1 MPSGFVVS
9 TAASLAL
16 DVNEGDYNLA
26 SLTSAAGGVRIT
38 AGTTT
43 VTNVSIAN
51 LTNGA
56 VTTGSNALELANAD
70 VDLGAGHPATTTTV
84 KSLIA
89 GNATDVLT
97 GATLTITGA
106 LTLGTK
112 VVTDTTIDAGGAVT
126 LSSGVAGSAV
136 GSSTITSGGD
146 ISIAAVTLGAAG
158 ASALSVTC
166 DGGSGGI
173 TFSGATS
180 TGAALTAT
188 ASGSTVAAGSIQT
201 IAGGIATFNG
211 TGVTLTALATNTA
224 GFTVGTATSLDL
236 PALANGTGKVTATAA
251 TTFNAPLYTTGET
264 VDLAAAATVSL
275 KALGALANL
284 VDVATVKSLTLA
296 AQDASL
302 DLSTA
307 VLMTTLDYTG
317 KANAT
322 PSSEVTDLTYA
333 VFTAASSLTTVDIA
347 GNLNNVILK
356 APQITTITTNA
367 GSTIRTFTTS
377 GTQITD
383 ITLGHQALNGG
394 DVSGISIVDTKIVTL
409 DLSAMKWLG
418 SIVLTGNSSLTT
430 VAMPLATAAADNVQV
445 QAAAANVA
453 VTITGNKISGGWL
466 LGSALTSSSLA
477 VSGTWSTNP
486 GITNAKTWLEAL
498 LANNVVANASV
509 TYSIEIDDAEAKMT
523 ADAYYQGL
531 GIWSG
536 TDPELINTATELA
549 LLPN

>member
-1 MPSGFVVS
+1 
-9 TAASLAL
+9 
-16 DVNEGDYNLA
+16 
-26 SLTSAAGGVRIT
+26 
-38 AGTTT
+38 
-43 VTNVSIAN
+43 
-51 LTNGA
+51 
-56 VTTGSNALELANAD
+56 
-70 VDLGAGHPATTTTV
+70 V

-284 VDVATVKSLTLA
+284 VDVATVKSLTLG
-296 AQDASL
+296 AQDADL

-317 KANAT
+317 AASTDLIN
-322 PSSEVTDLTYA
+322 EGTDLTYA
-333 VFTAASSLTTVDIA
+333 VFTAASSLTTVSID
-347 GNLNNVILK
+347 GVTSNVVLK
-356 APQITTITTNA
+356 APQITSITTKA
-367 GSTIRTFTTS
+367 GSTMRSLTTS
-377 GTQITD
+377 GTQITS
-383 ITLGHQALNGG
+383 ISLGHQAINGG
-394 DVSGISIVDTKIVTL
+394 APSGISIVDTKITSL
-409 DLSAMKWLG
+409 DMNALKWLG
-418 SIVLTGNSSLTT
+418 TITLMGNASMTT
-430 VAMPLATAAADNVQV
+430 VVMPTATAASDNVQV
-445 QAAAANVA
+445 QAVSANVS
-453 VTITGNKISGGWL
+453 VTIVDNKLSGAWTAGT
-466 LGSALTSSSLA
+466 ALSSSSAA